1 MSKYAKTHLKK
12 NVFYLPLK
20 NYYYSS
26 PKSDTIFKESTRVSM
41 IKNKKDTDIST
52 KGNIMREDLQLA
64 EVTSPIGI
72 QLSEAQ

>member
-1 MSKYAKTHLKK
+1 VSKYAKTHLKK

-41 IKNKKDTDIST
+41 SKNKKDTDIST
-52 KGNIMREDLQLA
+52 KGNIMREGFA
-64 EVTSPIGI
+64 
-72 QLSEAQ
+72 AC